1 MAEEG
6 RTSMLSAVDY
16 FEVTFVVG
24 HTALLPESTR
34 WTTLEYLKTVAPFF
48 LLEIIPWF
56 QASSLIHWILKFKHS
71 QVLKY

>member
-6 RTSMLSAVDY
+6 RTSVLRAVDY

-34 WTTLEYLKTVAPFF
+34 STPLEYLKTVALFF
-48 LLEIIPWF
+48 TRNYSMISGIVPHLLSPQI
-56 QASSLIHWILKFKHS
+56 
-71 QVLKY
+71 